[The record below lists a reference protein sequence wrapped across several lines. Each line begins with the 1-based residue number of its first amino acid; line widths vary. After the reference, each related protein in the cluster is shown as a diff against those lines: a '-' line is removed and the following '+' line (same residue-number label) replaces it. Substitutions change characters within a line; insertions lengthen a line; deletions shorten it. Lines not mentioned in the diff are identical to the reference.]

1 MAKKETAEKLKK
13 IALEA
18 QWGTERIKAIE
29 TLSEMNNNGIDALT
43 EISSKGQRSDER
55 ELALD
60 SVKKIIKQKK
70 EDSQ

>member
-1 MAKKETAEKLKK
+1 MEKKEIAEKLKK

-18 QWGTERIKAIE
+18 QYGTERIKAIE
-29 TLSEMNNNGIDALT
+29 TLSEMKNNGINELT
-43 EISSKGQRSDER
+43 EISSKGKHWAER

-70 EDSQ
+70 EGSQ